1 MMARLYKLL
10 VAMVLVCGL
19 ALPAVAAQTS
29 VPDLT
34 GRHWMQSTL
43 NEKLAFLYGASNV
56 IAVEQVIA
64 QKRGVE
70 PSPFV
75 SGWIKAFGNTNW
87 TKIQKDLDA
96 WYATHPADANRDV
109 FEVLWTQFIVPANK

>member
-10 VAMVLVCGL
+10 AAMVLVCGL
-19 ALPAVAAQTS
+19 ALPAMAAQAT

-56 IAVEQVIA
+56 IAIEQTIA

-70 PSPFV
+70 ASPFV
-75 SGWIKAFGNTNW
+75 SGWLKTFGNTNW
-87 TKIQKDLDA
+87 VKIQKDLDA
-96 WYATHPADANRDV
+96 WYAAHPSEMNRDV